1 MKYSVIFGL
10 LGVITCYLSATLG
23 GWWYLFLWF
32 VISFFTLSV
41 GYAGI
46 GPRVFCKQPD
56 GTIPLWVKII
66 HFPFFLYSTIVWH
79 ITQVFS
85 RENPFD
91 KLGDDLILG
100 RRLLAGELPS
110 GVDNY
115 VDLTAEFEDSK
126 EIRETINY
134 HCLPILDGS
143 APLTEEL
150 TSTISRIR
158 TGTTY
163 IHCAQ
168 GHGRTGLF
176 ALALLSTRGKV
187 DSFEDGFSFIKK
199 ARPGIGLNKTQETF
213 IRKFIAEQHD
223 ATGNGKPP
231 KLPRA

>member
-10 LGVITCYLSATLG
+10 MGVIICYLSVTLG
-23 GWWYLFLWF
+23 GWWYLFLWLG
-32 VISFFTLSV
+32 ISFFTLSV

-46 GPRVFCKQPD
+46 GPRVFCKQPE

-66 HFPFFLYSTIVWH
+66 HFPFLLYSTIIWH
-79 ITQVFS
+79 IARILS

-91 KLGDDLILG
+91 RLGDDLILG
-100 RRLLAGELPS
+100 RRLFASELPS

-115 VDLTAEFEDSK
+115 VDLTAEFEDPK
-126 EIRETINY
+126 KIRKTINY

-143 APLTEEL
+143 VPLKEEL
-150 TSTISRIR
+150 TSMVSRIR

-176 ALALLSTRGKV
+176 TLALLSTRGKI
-187 DSFEDGFSFIKK
+187 DSFEEGLSLLKK

-213 IRKFIAEQHD
+213 IRKFIAEQQD
-223 ATGNGKPP
+223 ATESGN
-231 KLPRA
+231 PRN